1 MKRAWLRRSQRR
13 LVWAATGIALA
24 VAVAAAV
31 TAGIRLHHAVLLE
44 RQTLRTQGFSQA
56 ALELQ
61 ATALETPGRVAPAL
75 AAADRALRLVTAHD
89 AAEGAR
95 LRTAYTAYVDAVRRS
110 GELQPALARLNA
122 QVAAEEARLA
132 DATSVV
138 NPKSRTALILA
149 AVCAALVVLLLVWLF
164 ELERRSGRID
174 RDNATRAEELIRLR
188 DEFVAVVSHELRTP
202 LTSITG
208 YLDLLADEGTDNLT
222 ADQASYLA
230 VVARGAQRLHELVS
244 DLLLVAE
251 TGRRPLSLELTDIDL
266 AALAEHAVQAARPAA
281 ERRSITLTAEHGPAG
296 TVHGDVGRLGQ
307 VLDNL
312 VSNAIKFT
320 PEGGSVTVRTAVS
333 DGSALFEVADT
344 GHGIGAA
351 DRARLFEPFYRT
363 REATAQAVPGT
374 GLGLTIAKAIVDA
387 HRGRIEVDSEP
398 ARGTT
403 VRVRLPARAAAPVAS

>member
-1 MKRAWLRRSQRR
+1 M
-13 LVWAATGIALA
+13 WAATAVALA
-24 VAVAAAV
+24 ATVATAV
-31 TAGIRLHHAVLLE
+31 TAGVRLHHAVLLE

-56 ALELQ
+56 VLELQ
-61 ATALETPGRVAPAL
+61 ATALQTPGRLGPAL
-75 AAADRALRLVTAHD
+75 AETENAFQLLASHD

-95 LRTAYTAYVDAVRRS
+95 LLPAYRAYAEAVHRS
-110 GELQPALARLNA
+110 AGVQPQLARLDA
-122 QVAAEEARLA
+122 LVATEEARLA
-132 DATSVV
+132 NETHIV
-138 NPKSRTALILA
+138 NPQSRTALILA
-149 AVCAALVVLLLVWLF
+149 AVFAGLVVLLLVWLF

-174 RDNATRAEELIRLR
+174 RENAARAEELIRLR

-202 LTSITG
+202 LTSIAG
-208 YLDLLADEGTDNLT
+208 YLDLLADEGVDNLT
-222 ADQASYLA
+222 GDQASYLA
-230 VVARGAQRLHELVS
+230 VVARSAQRLQELVS

-251 TGRRPLSLELTDIDL
+251 TNRRPLSLELADVGV

-281 ERRSITLTAEHGPAG
+281 ERRSIALTVEHGPAG

-320 PEGGSVTVRTAVS
+320 PEGGSVTVRSSVR

-403 VRVRLPARAAAPVAS
+403 VRVRLPAQAAASVAT